1 MMVPSQAYCLASKI
15 RTSNSVTYQL
25 STMLPSINS
34 LVLHD
39 NRFPT
44 KMIEDAC
51 AIIVQVAAFAA
62 AKILHK
68 KKSSVSSRADR
79 IAVGRVW
86 HSVHEVYCCLGNSY
100 FQCAYRMSYESFWNL
115 HTKIATRINR
125 ARLAMRRYVPK
136 GVNSNVRLACAL
148 SYFAGGSAYD
158 LWNLTHILVWTV
170 CGMLLRW

>member
-34 LVLHD
+34 LVLQD

-44 KMIEDAC
+44 KMIEAAC

-62 AKILHK
+62 TKILHK

-86 HSVHEVYCCLGNSY
+86 HSVHEVCCCLGNSY
-100 FQCAYRMSYESFWNL
+100 PTNHSVFFIQKLLQELIAPHLQCAVMCQR
-115 HTKIATRINR
+115 
-125 ARLAMRRYVPK
+125 
-136 GVNSNVRLACAL
+136 GVNSSVRLACAL